1 MIYKYLLEIKYRG
14 VFSCITWC
22 FIMVNCYFFKETLLY
37 IFMGL
42 STVKSSNNNLSYF
55 LTTDV
60 AEVFVTYLQL
70 SSYVANQIT
79 ITFLYGQI
87 FIFLSSGLYLFEYAY
102 FKTIAILTVIS

>member
-1 MIYKYLLEIKYRG
+1 
-14 VFSCITWC
+14 
-22 FIMVNCYFFKETLLY
+22 
-37 IFMGL
+37 MGL

-70 SSYVANQIT
+70 SYYVANQIT